1 MKTMIASG
9 IVSYG
14 HEGKVVYMKVMIH
27 KHLYTIE
34 KSFSSDFLGEP
45 AYTFIMVSVSW
56 SISPILTVKFYLSST
71 FIDYLSF
78 SMLLIM

>member
-14 HEGKVVYMKVMIH
+14 PDGKVGYMKVKIH

-45 AYTFIMVSVSW
+45 AYTFIMVSVS
-56 SISPILTVKFYLSST
+56 
-71 FIDYLSF
+71 
-78 SMLLIM
+78 